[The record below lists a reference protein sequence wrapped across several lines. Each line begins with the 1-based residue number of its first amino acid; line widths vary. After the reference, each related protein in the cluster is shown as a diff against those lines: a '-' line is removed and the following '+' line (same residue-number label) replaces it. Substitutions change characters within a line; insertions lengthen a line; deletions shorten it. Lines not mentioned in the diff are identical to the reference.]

1 MLWCALNA
9 LKTAQENHNITS
21 ETGLRHYLLE
31 WLSGASRHPEFS
43 SLPGEIMALKALT
56 EKDRNI
62 PIIGTLNTLFL
73 SSATVGECPLFRF
86 RAALGKLQ
94 KAGWRTY
101 VCPWPEMV
109 FNESIERACSGKRH
123 LLQLSRTEECFLPT
137 GDMRAPVTLQLITP
151 LHRKTMQLL
160 ETAELIFSDEDSG
173 GERIRTSIRDR
184 TQRNPLS
191 HPIYRAAQLARR
203 CLGCNTG
210 ADDYHITLR
219 MCNPRHTPF
228 PVFAAC
234 TALPAVSDILSV
246 TTRLCRFSQ
255 PVRAVMT
262 VQLLLF
268 PFRKES

>member
-1 MLWCALNA
+1 MTTTEHPVRQLLWCALNA

-31 WLSGASRHPEFS
+31 WLSGASRHPEFR

-101 VCPWPEMV
+101 VCPWPERV

-151 LHRKTMQLL
+151 LHRKTMHLL
-160 ETAELIFSDEDSG
+160 KRQS
-173 GERIRTSIRDR
+173 
-184 TQRNPLS
+184 
-191 HPIYRAAQLARR
+191 
-203 CLGCNTG
+203 
-210 ADDYHITLR
+210 
-219 MCNPRHTPF
+219 
-228 PVFAAC
+228 
-234 TALPAVSDILSV
+234 
-246 TTRLCRFSQ
+246 
-255 PVRAVMT
+255 
-262 VQLLLF
+262 
-268 PFRKES
+268 

>member
-1 MLWCALNA
+1 MTTTEHPVRQLLWCALNA

-31 WLSGASRHPEFS
+31 WLSGASRHPEFR

-101 VCPWPEMV
+101 VCPWPERV

-160 ETAELIFSDEDSG
+160 ETAELIFSDEG
-173 GERIRTSIRDR
+173 FQVVRGYEHQFGMERRETLFHTLFIGLPSLPEDVW
-184 TQRNPLS
+184 
-191 HPIYRAAQLARR
+191 
-203 CLGCNTG
+203 G
-210 ADDYHITLR
+210 AKQEQTTITL
-219 MCNPRHTPF
+219 H
-228 PVFAAC
+228 
-234 TALPAVSDILSV
+234 
-246 TTRLCRFSQ
+246 
-255 PVRAVMT
+255 
-262 VQLLLF
+262 
-268 PFRKES
+268 